1 MAERKCPTTAKVA
14 AMIAAAI
21 SGLGGGPAFPVG
33 ALYLNITGV
42 NPGTELGYGTWT
54 QVAQGRVIVGQDSS
68 DADFDTAEETCG
80 AKTHT
85 HDAHATTANIKLGG
99 AEVVFANVAA
109 ASHASAS
116 NVPPSYVAYVWKRT
130 E

>member
-54 QVAQGRVIVGQDSS
+54 QVAQGRVIVGQNSGDG
-68 DADFDTAEETCG
+68 DFDVAEETG
-80 AKTHT
+80 GIKTHT
-85 HDAHATTANIKLGG
+85 HTAHSTSSNIKLGG
-99 AEVVFANVAA
+99 AEVVFADVAA
-109 ASHASAS
+109 ASHAEAS
-116 NVPPSYVAYVWKRT
+116 NVPPYFVAYVWKRT